1 MEQSTQPFTQA
12 IEQSS
17 LPLLST
23 SDHPL
28 PPIASTSTLAAD
40 SSQAAAPPVPSAPEA
55 SQAES
60 QPAVVLSG
68 FAAAQS
74 LAAAKP
80 NPVPYIEPPSYVAPA
95 LASTAATG
103 PSTGVAALSHP
114 KQFLTNEEREKMTP
128 DQLRETS
135 KSRGVPMAELLSED
149 EVQKYDTA
157 TLRKMGLGRTP
168 SGALRSS
175 RSPLKSH

>member
-23 SDHPL
+23 SDHSL
-28 PPIASTSTLAAD
+28 PPISSTLTPAAEP
-40 SSQAAAPPVPSAPEA
+40 SQAAAPPVPSAPDTT
-55 SQAES
+55 QAES

-80 NPVPYIEPPSYVAPA
+80 NPIPYTEPPPYVVPA
-95 LASTAATG
+95 LTSTAATG

-114 KQFLTNEEREKMTP
+114 KQFLTNEERDKMNP

-135 KSRGVPMAELLSED
+135 KSRGVPVAELLSED

-168 SGALRSS
+168 SGA
-175 RSPLKSH
+175 